1 MVSKNNLE
9 RFKNATQFKQTPKQ
23 ITWGDVKNEWCLT
36 LSQIINDEIRGFDE
50 DNKDKLEIIMSM
62 IEDEILDKSDDFEI
76 RTIK

>member
-1 MVSKNNLE
+1 MV
-9 RFKNATQFKQTPKQ
+9 KQ

-62 IEDEILDKSDDFEI
+62 IENELLDKSDDFEI
-76 RTIK
+76 RAIK

>member
-1 MVSKNNLE
+1 MDQTRGEKMV
-9 RFKNATQFKQTPKQ
+9 KQ

>member
-1 MVSKNNLE
+1 M
-9 RFKNATQFKQTPKQ
+9 TC
-23 ITWGDVKNEWCLT
+23 GDVKNEWCLT